1 MTGHFFAALHRLLL
15 RVVLSPV
22 VFYRRVLSPLKRTP
36 TCRYLPT
43 CSEYAIEALHERGI
57 VVGSVLAMWR
67 IVRCHPFARGGYDPV
82 PSSVHDQ
89 HRCEE
94 HA

>member
-1 MTGHFFAALHRLLL
+1 MIGHIFAALHRLLL

-22 VFYRRVLSPLKRTP
+22 VFYRRVISPLKRTP

-43 CSEYAIEALHERGI
+43 CSEYAMEAVQKRGI
-57 VVGSVLAMWR
+57 VVGSGLAMWR

-82 PSSVHDQ
+82 PPIVREHD
-89 HRCEE
+89 RCEE

>member
-1 MTGHFFAALHRLLL
+1 MTGHFFAAIHGLLL

-22 VFYRRVLSPLKRTP
+22 VFYRRVISPLKRAP

-43 CSEYAIEALHERGI
+43 CSEYALEAVHKRGI
-57 VVGSVLAMWR
+57 VVGTGLAMWR

-82 PSSVHDQ
+82 PHDE